1 MKSQLTIFEVGDTL
15 PANTIVNVAS
25 VPQRSPFRY
34 PGGKTWLVP
43 IVRQWLKQNE
53 TQTSQL
59 IEPFAGG
66 GIVSLTAAFEKLAN
80 HITMVEM
87 DEEIAAV
94 WEVILK
100 GQNKW
105 LAEKILKFD
114 LTHENVKTELDKP
127 NKSIN
132 DIAFC
137 TILKNRI
144 FHGGILAKG
153 SGMIKN
159 GENGK
164 GISSRWYPQTL
175 HDRIVAINFVKSK
188 MDFIKGDAFEI
199 LEENLDNK
207 SAYFF
212 IDPPYTIAGKRLY
225 THFDI
230 DHEKLFYLTSRL
242 KGKYMLTYDDTSE
255 IRQLACKYNLDFRTT
270 PMKTTHHLEK
280 NEIIISDN
288 FKWWTQNKGVQSK
301 EGTGVNKNVLQR
313 RVPCKL

>member
-1 MKSQLTIFEVGDTL
+1 MKNQLNIFDISETRQVS
-15 PANTIVNVAS
+15 PVINVAS

-34 PGGKTWLVP
+34 PGGKTWLIP
-43 IVRQWLKQNE
+43 TVRQWLKQNHKPA
-53 TQTSQL
+53 SIL

-66 GIVSLTAAFEKLAN
+66 GIVSLTAAFEKLAD

-87 DEEIAAV
+87 DQEIAAV
-94 WEVILK
+94 WEVILNK
-100 GQNKW
+100 RNKW

-114 LTHENVKTELDKP
+114 LNHENVKIEFDRP
-127 NKSIN
+127 NKRIH

-153 SGMIKN
+153 SGMIKK

-164 GISSRWYPQTL
+164 GISSRWYPKTL
-175 HDRIVAINFVKSK
+175 HDRIIAIDYVKNK
-188 MDFIKGDAFEI
+188 IDFINGDAFEI
-199 LEENLDNK
+199 LEDNK
-207 SAYFF
+207 DKRDAYFF
-212 IDPPYTIAGKRLY
+212 IDPPYTVAGRRLY

-230 DHEKLFYLTSRL
+230 DHEKLFQLTAKL
-242 KGKYMLTYDDTSE
+242 KGKFMLTYDDTSE
-255 IRQLACKYNLDFRTT
+255 IRHLAHHYNLAYKTI

-288 FKWWTQNKGVQSK
+288 FSWWHPN
-301 EGTGVNKNVLQR
+301 ND
-313 RVPCKL
+313 

>member
-1 MKSQLTIFEVGDTL
+1 MTMFDIGEQSHTKSI
-15 PANTIVNVAS
+15 INVAS

-34 PGGKTWLVP
+34 PGGKTWLIP
-43 IVRQWLKQNE
+43 TVRQWLKQE
-53 TQTSQL
+53 SKIAKEL

-66 GIVSLTAAFEKLAN
+66 AIVSLTAAFEKMAE

-94 WEVILK
+94 WEVILNGK
-100 GQNKW
+100 NKW
-105 LAEKILKFD
+105 LADKIYSYD
-114 LTHENVKTELDKP
+114 LTHANVKAELENPDK
-127 NKSIN
+127 KLQ

-137 TILKNRI
+137 TILKNRV

-164 GISSRWYPQTL
+164 GITSRWYPKTL
-175 HDRIVAINFVKSK
+175 RDRILAINYVKDKITFFS
-188 MDFIKGDAFEI
+188 GDAFEV
-199 LEENLDNK
+199 LEKNLNNK

-225 THFDI
+225 TYCDI
-230 DHEKLFYLTSRL
+230 DHERLFELTAQLR
-242 KGKYMLTYDDTSE
+242 GKFMLTYDDTPE
-255 IRQLACKYNLDFRTT
+255 IRQLANKYSLQFRTI
-270 PMKTTHHLEK
+270 PMKTTLHFEK

-288 FKWWTQNKGVQSK
+288 FLWWADSDLRSTQILRQ
-301 EGTGVNKNVLQR
+301 TD
-313 RVPCKL
+313 

>member
-1 MKSQLTIFEVGDTL
+1 MKSQLNIFDIPET
-15 PANTIVNVAS
+15 PAGSAVINVAS

-34 PGGKTWLVP
+34 PGGKTWLIP
-43 IVRQWLKQNE
+43 TVRQWLKQNH
-53 TQTSQL
+53 QSANIL

-66 GIVSLTAAFEKLAN
+66 GIVSLTAAFEKLAD
-80 HITMVEM
+80 HIIMVEM

-94 WEVILK
+94 WEVILNGK
-100 GQNKW
+100 NKW

-114 LTHENVKTELDKP
+114 LSHENVKIEFDKL
-127 NKSIN
+127 NKKIH
-132 DIAFC
+132 DVAFC

-164 GISSRWYPQTL
+164 GISSRWYPKTL
-175 HDRIVAINFVKSK
+175 HDRIIAIDYVKSK
-188 MDFIKGDAFEI
+188 IDFINGDAFET
-199 LEENLDNK
+199 LEKNRDNP
-207 SAYFF
+207 SAYYF
-212 IDPPYTIAGKRLY
+212 IDPPYTVAGKRLY

-230 DHEKLFYLTSRL
+230 DHEKLFYLTSKL

-255 IRQLACKYNLDFRTT
+255 IRHLAFKYNLDFRTI

-288 FKWWTQNKGVQSK
+288 FDWWTSN
-301 EGTGVNKNVLQR
+301 ND
-313 RVPCKL
+313 